1 MASNQ
6 HSDRDKLMAQALA
19 ATQSGRLDEAVSLYK
34 QVIAAEPD
42 YVDAY
47 LRLSHVY
54 MKTDNADEVITVL
67 GEALRLDPNNTSA
80 NFGLG
85 LAYHTKPDPE
95 RAIPYYRET
104 LRLDPNHQEVRKY
117 LVKALKAISHD
128 QAELTKIAHD
138 ALAHERS
145 GRGFMYRLVKFVT
158 GAKGG

>member
-1 MASNQ
+1 MRWSL
-6 HSDRDKLMAQALA
+6 SRRSWLQAA
-19 ATQSGRLDEAVSLYK
+19 GVS
-34 QVIAAEPD
+34 
-42 YVDAY
+42 
-47 LRLSHVY
+47 
-54 MKTDNADEVITVL
+54 
-67 GEALRLDPNNTSA
+67 
-80 NFGLG
+80 FGLG
-85 LAYHTKPDPE
+85 ALGFRRASGQAPNPHDAPVLGHAGHALGVVGEADTEIFDPRAYLTAFNFSHLPEPD
-95 RAIPYYRET
+95 RSRYYRET